1 MTPGPTRTGTRSEK
15 TRAVARRSTLG
26 RHGEDVAAGF
36 FAARGYQI
44 VARNVRADRVELD
57 LIVRRGD
64 ALVFVEVKTRRGSGH
79 GEAAEA
85 VDPRKQCRLR
95 RGARAWLASRPPE
108 ALGVRRHRFDVI
120 TCILLADGIAP
131 LRASAPSRCDGPA
144 FPDRPDPTAPEPDP
158 RNATSAPDGTR
169 WSIEHWES
177 AF

>member
-1 MTPGPTRTGTRSEK
+1 MTSDPHRPGRPSETPRSEATATK
-15 TRAVARRSTLG
+15 LDPVGDARGSTLG
-26 RHGEDVAAGF
+26 RRGEELAAAF

-64 ALVFVEVKTRRGSGH
+64 LLAFVEVKTRRGARH

-85 VDPRKQCRLR
+85 VDPRKQRRLR
-95 RGARAWLASRPPE
+95 RGARAWLASRPRE
-108 ALGVRRHRFDVI
+108 AQGVRRHRFDVV
-120 TCILLADGIAP
+120 TCVLLGRRSGSTGEDAAIVLDAIH
-131 LRASAPSRCDGPA
+131 S
-144 FPDRPDPTAPEPDP
+144 
-158 RNATSAPDGTR
+158 PDGTC